1 MIRPEL
7 FKLRHHRTPW
17 VLLATLTTATVI
29 APVYYAFNNPA
40 EVSDITGVL
49 GLVLIAVGSLLA
61 AVFGGWVVGHEF
73 RQGTLRRVLG
83 SDARRSRLLATKAAI
98 GTLGLAVGMATASAV
113 GMLASVASAASF
125 GETLVWDGLLREMLA
140 AGFTA
145 FVVASIAFGLSVLL
159 RSDTYAMLGSLAV
172 MIVVGPLLS
181 LIPRVGKYMP
191 SQLTDDVA
199 TWING
204 AADEAVVS
212 IAPAS
217 ITLAAMLAVLG
228 AAAATS
234 FQRRDV

>member
-17 VLLATLTTATVI
+17 VLLATMTTATVI
-29 APVYYAFNNPA
+29 APVYYAINNPVDVA
-40 EVSDITGVL
+40 DLTGVL
-49 GLVLIAVGSLLA
+49 SLVLTAVGSLLA

-83 SDARRSRLLATKAAI
+83 SDARRGRLLATKAAI
-98 GTLGLAVGMATASAV
+98 GTLGLTVGLAVAAGV
-113 GMLASVASAASF
+113 GTLASMASAATF
-125 GETLVWDGLLREMLA
+125 DETLVWDGLVRDMLSG
-140 AGFTA
+140 GFTA
-145 FVVASIAFGLSVLL
+145 FVVAAIAFGLSVLL
-159 RSDTYAMLGSLAV
+159 RSDMYAMLGSLAV

-217 ITLAAMLAVLG
+217 ITLAATLAVLG
-228 AAAATS
+228 VAAATS